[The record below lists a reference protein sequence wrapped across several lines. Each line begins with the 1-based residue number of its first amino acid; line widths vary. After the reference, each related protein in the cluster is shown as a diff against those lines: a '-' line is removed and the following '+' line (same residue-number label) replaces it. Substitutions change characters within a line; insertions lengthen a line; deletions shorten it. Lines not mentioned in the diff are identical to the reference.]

1 MCAELLCCVYRSTS
15 AKGESLKYGDECM
28 GFDFEKYDQN
38 QRVARLKRI
47 EYLASGLTILSEAVI
62 YQESLLKDEANDLMN
77 KIKVI
82 NTKLNLE
89 IDASADSD
97 E

>member
-1 MCAELLCCVYRSTS
+1 
-15 AKGESLKYGDECM
+15 M

-62 YQESLLKDEANDLMN
+62 YQESLLKVEANDLIDN
-77 KIKVI
+77 IKVI
-82 NTKLNLE
+82 NKKFNIE
-89 IDASADSD
+89 IDSSNLSD
-97 E
+97 D